1 MSKLEELGL
10 DQSLILEGEII
21 EFEPVKPK
29 GFGEKREFYLK
40 DQVDTVIE
48 AYGHDLREALEE
60 KEETA
65 LELEETRARLA
76 EFEAAIGG
84 YKESLDRLSAMD
96 AEYRR
101 LAAEMDKIEADKRR
115 NLDQIQGLQS
125 NLSDMQEAMNKA
137 VEASNTL
144 KADIAERDADRAALE
159 AAKMELE
166 IQNKEFEENVNAL
179 RIDVETVLEDLH
191 ALLVEYGITE

>member
-29 GFGEKREFYLK
+29 SFGEKREFYLK

-60 KEETA
+60 KEETVS
-65 LELEETRARLA
+65 ELEEARARLV

-159 AAKMELE
+159 AAKTELE
-166 IQNKEFEENVNAL
+166 IQNKEFEESVNTL

-191 ALLVEYGITE
+191 KLLVEYGITE